1 MDGELSTP
9 NATHQQ
15 TPAQTG
21 GGSPAPQPGAAGAP
35 PAASPTGA
43 SAGPGAAQP
52 QNGSPAKTYT
62 DEEVQ
67 NIVRGRLADEQ
78 RKYAPYKELGDA
90 AEIRA
95 RLDEHKRLKEA
106 YQGTQTPQPSAEER
120 ELRDLLTK
128 QFPGIDKVQNIEQ
141 QLQAIQQQNYAARV
155 TAGREAIAK
164 MTAEKLGVSDAGA
177 INLIEGAVAASI
189 SNDKDALA
197 AWMKGDMSV
206 VEKHFTAVLGSSLEP
221 LLKSASSRYSAGKA
235 KDMAEVP
242 PSVPRGGTQAP
253 ISNERKLSSDER
265 REAAWRKMQELEGQ
279 G

>member
-21 GGSPAPQPGAAGAP
+21 GGSPAPQPGAAGTP

-52 QNGSPAKTYT
+52 QNGGSPRTYS
-62 DEEVQ
+62 DAEVQ
-67 NIVRGRLADEQ
+67 NIVRERLASEQ
-78 RKYAPYKELGDA
+78 KKYAPYKELGDA

-106 YQGTQTPQPSAEER
+106 FHGSQTPQPTPEEV
-120 ELRDLLTK
+120 ELRELLTK
-128 QFPGIDKVQNIEQ
+128 QFPGIDKVQSLEQKLAAIEQ
-141 QLQAIQQQNYAARV
+141 ANYAAKAE
-155 TAGREAIAK
+155 AGRGVISKLA
-164 MTAEKLGVSDAGA
+164 AEKLGVSDAGA
-177 INLIEGAVAASI
+177 VNLIEGAVAASI
-189 SNDKDALA
+189 QADKAALA

-206 VEKHFTAVLGSSLEP
+206 VEKHFANVMGTGLEP
-221 LLKSASSRYSAGKA
+221 LLKSAASRYSAGKA

-253 ISNERKLSSDER
+253 ISSERKLTSEER
-265 REAAWRKMQELEGQ
+265 RDAAWKKLQELEGQ